1 MKKIPLLVIVGPT
14 ASGKTALSVELAKRL
29 NGEIVSADSMQ
40 IYKNM
45 DIATAKPTDDEKQGI
60 VHHLMDF
67 LPQSEKFSVA
77 DYCVLA
83 KSAINDISSK
93 NKLPILVGG
102 TGLYIDSLVDNVDFS
117 PVPEDENLREQ
128 LYTLAE
134 EKGADYLLDILSEFD
149 EESAV
154 RLSEQKNIKRIV
166 RSIEVYKLSGI
177 TQTQHNLN
185 SKLKESPYKTL
196 KIGLKA
202 QDRQFLY
209 DRINKRVDEMK
220 EKGLV
225 DEAKDF
231 FSKTNS
237 NTASM
242 AIGYKELLPYFEGEK
257 SLDDCIDTL
266 KMQTR
271 RYAKRQ
277 LTWFSKDESIIW
289 FSIDEMDFSE
299 IINEAEELVKK
310 ELFNE

>member
-14 ASGKTALSVELAKRL
+14 ASGKTALSVELAKRF

-45 DIATAKPTDDEKQGI
+45 DIATAKPTEKEKQGI
-60 VHHLMDF
+60 AHHLMDF
-67 LPQSEKFSVA
+67 LPPSEKFSVA
-77 DYCVLA
+77 DFCALA
-83 KSAINDISSK
+83 KNAIDDIVSR

-117 PVPEDENLREQ
+117 PVPEDENLRAQ
-128 LYTLAE
+128 LYALAE
-134 EKGADYLLDILSEFD
+134 EKGVDYLLGMLSEFD
-149 EESAV
+149 EESAN

-185 SKLKESPYKTL
+185 SKLVESPYNAL
-196 KIGLKA
+196 KIGLNAK
-202 QDRQFLY
+202 DRQFLY
-209 DRINKRVDEMK
+209 DRINKRVDDMR

-231 FSKTNS
+231 FSKANS

-242 AIGYKELLPYFEGEK
+242 AIGYKELLPYFMGEK
-257 SLDDCIDTL
+257 TLDDCIETL

-277 LTWFSKDESIIW
+277 LTWFLKDESINW
-289 FSIDEMDFSE
+289 FFIDEMDFSD